1 MPRKQNT
8 PKARETGDDLRI
20 LKTPSQNR
28 NDDTAA
34 IDAHLAE
41 IAKRLLRVPTLAS
54 RGVDALDFHELSVG
68 QIQLALRAAYEAGRR
83 SMK

>member
-1 MPRKQNT
+1 MDSQYHN
-8 PKARETGDDLRI
+8 DDL
-20 LKTPSQNR
+20 
-28 NDDTAA
+28 AA
-34 IDAHLAE
+34 IDARLE
-41 IAKRLLRVPTLAS
+41 QIAKQVLQVPTLAS